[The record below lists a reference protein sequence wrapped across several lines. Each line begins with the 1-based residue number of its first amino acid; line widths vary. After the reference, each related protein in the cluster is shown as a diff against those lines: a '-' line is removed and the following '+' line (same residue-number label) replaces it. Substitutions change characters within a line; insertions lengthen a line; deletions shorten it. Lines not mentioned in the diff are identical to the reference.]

1 MRKIVVIEDNNDIR
15 ESIVEILELANY
27 KVVLAKNGIEGVEL
41 AIAEVP
47 DLILCDIMMP
57 DLDGYGVLYLLA
69 KNAKT
74 SSIPFIF
81 ITAKSERADL
91 RKGMEMGADDYLVKP
106 FGRLEL
112 LNAIEIRLNKKL
124 KEQQFYSQSLEQDI
138 SDIPKKV
145 GLAELSKLIHKSQSR
160 IFKKNQVVHYESD
173 SPLGIY
179 LVLSGKIKTTKMT
192 EDGRELITAF
202 YRQDDFL
209 GANSLL
215 SNHLYN
221 DTATALEE
229 SHLCFFS
236 KQQFDELLRLYPD
249 VSKKFLNILSNEILT
264 KDYSLL
270 QLAYQS
276 VRKRIAEAI
285 VDLFKHDTTIRI
297 SRDDLAALTAT
308 ATETVSRTLT
318 EFKNEGLIEKK
329 GSVLKIVNMDK
340 ISKMRN

>member
-1 MRKIVVIEDNNDIR
+1 MSKIVVIEDNNDIR
-15 ESIVEILELANY
+15 DSIVEILELANY
-27 KVVLAKNGIEGVEL
+27 EVILAKNGIEGVAL
-41 AIAEVP
+41 AISEVP

-69 KNAKT
+69 KNTTT

-160 IFKKNQVVHYESD
+160 ILKKNQVVHYEGD

-192 EDGRELITAF
+192 EDGRELITA
-202 YRQDDFL
+202 
-209 GANSLL
+209 
-215 SNHLYN
+215 
-221 DTATALEE
+221 
-229 SHLCFFS
+229 
-236 KQQFDELLRLYPD
+236 
-249 VSKKFLNILSNEILT
+249 ILST
-264 KDYSLL
+264 
-270 QLAYQS
+270 
-276 VRKRIAEAI
+276 R
-285 VDLFKHDTTIRI
+285 
-297 SRDDLAALTAT
+297 
-308 ATETVSRTLT
+308 
-318 EFKNEGLIEKK
+318 
-329 GSVLKIVNMDK
+329 
-340 ISKMRN
+340 